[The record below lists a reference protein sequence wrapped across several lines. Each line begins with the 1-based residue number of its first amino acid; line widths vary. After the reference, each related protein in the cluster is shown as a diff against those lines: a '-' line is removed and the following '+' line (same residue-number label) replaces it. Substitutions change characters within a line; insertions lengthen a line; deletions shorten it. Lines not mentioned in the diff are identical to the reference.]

1 MADEKGGGD
10 ILIED
15 TRDGFRDEYRSMNR
29 RKAMFILAFLLLAA
43 GAFFLTLGFGIYDI
57 GVTDAVGVFFDHL
70 LGNPIDPKDDYYVWD
85 VRVPRAIGAILIGA
99 GLSVAGAIMQND
111 FKNPLAEPYTM
122 GISSGAFLGAT
133 LNIILGISI
142 VPFISGTA
150 TTVVNSFI
158 CSLIPTAI
166 IVLVAKYR
174 NLTPTAMILTGIA
187 VMFLF
192 SSITQIMMVT
202 APSETM
208 ADAYEWRV
216 GSLSSMQ
223 WEYIPVMLIVTV
235 LITAVLWFSSSKLNV
250 MYAGDRAAQTFGE
263 NARGIRVS
271 TLVLVSVMTAVLIC
285 FTGTIGFIGLVG
297 PHVARIFVG
306 SDNRY
311 LIPASAAFGAAFVI
325 LADTLAKVSGPNGL
339 PVGVICSMIGG
350 PLFIWILVRQRKSA
364 WI

>member
-1 MADEKGGGD
+1 M
-10 ILIED
+10 IEE
-15 TRDGFRDEYRSMNR
+15 TNEEFREEYRAMNR
-29 RKAMFILAFLLLAA
+29 RKVLFILAFILLAA
-43 GAFFLTLGFGIYDI
+43 GAFFLTLGFGVYRI
-57 GVTDAVGVFFDHL
+57 GISDAVGTFFDHL
-70 LGNPIDPKDDYYVWD
+70 AGNPVDPSDDYYVWD
-85 VRVPRAIGAILIGA
+85 VRVPRALGALLIGA

-174 NLTPTAMILTGIA
+174 RLTPTAMILTGIA

-223 WEYIPVMLIVTV
+223 WEYIPVMLVVTL
-235 LITAVLWFSSSKLNV
+235 LITVILWFSSSKLNV
-250 MYAGDRAAQTFGE
+250 MYAET
-263 NARGIRVS
+263 
-271 TLVLVSVMTAVLIC
+271 
-285 FTGTIGFIGLVG
+285 
-297 PHVARIFVG
+297 
-306 SDNRY
+306 
-311 LIPASAAFGAAFVI
+311 
-325 LADTLAKVSGPNGL
+325 GL
-339 PVGVICSMIGG
+339 PRPSGRM
-350 PLFIWILVRQRKSA
+350 RRTSA
-364 WI
+364 SRLSCWSRS